1 MLYFTGNPGRI
12 SYIAKRMQAAIIKMN
27 IIISDIT
34 EPVPVHHPH
43 HIIDQIDSL
52 TLKKALKK
60 TLKEALKEKLL
71 RKSLRKSLRKHLKI
85 ISNRAEIPDVFHG
98 RYIHCHVKK
107 YRADDD
113 LQQYKYRKCR

>member
-1 MLYFTGNPGRI
+1 
-12 SYIAKRMQAAIIKMN
+12 MN
-27 IIISDIT
+27 IIISDIS

-71 RKSLRKSLRKHLKI
+71 RKSLRKLLRKLLRKPLKI
-85 ISNRAEIPDVFHG
+85 ISNRAEMPDIFHG